1 MISDDP
7 FYEPHRSIEETV
19 QHLKKTL
26 ERLPKPMIAADWERL
41 AGTQRVRHKPSGCL
55 FEWSFK
61 DSVFHRRQTRLMV
74 LDLLDCPSN
83 TEPNELKQITEWA
96 RLFAAIE
103 ATCSL
108 PPKWEPG
115 GRP

>member
-1 MISDDP
+1 MIFDDP

-19 QHLKKTL
+19 QHLKRTL
-26 ERLPKPMIAADWERL
+26 ERSPKPMIAADWERL
-41 AGTQRVRHKPSGCL
+41 AGTRRARHKPSGCL

-61 DSVFHRRQTRLMV
+61 DHVLHGRQTRLMV
-74 LDLLDCPSN
+74 LNLLDCPHN
-83 TEPNELKQITEWA
+83 IEPDELKQITGWA
-96 RLFAAIE
+96 HLFAAIE
-103 ATCSL
+103 TASSL